1 VIEVAGDHLERVG
14 FEDGQQL
21 LVGQAQ
27 QLLEAVSAQNNLWS
41 EGDGTPP
48 R

>member
-1 VIEVAGDHLERVG
+1 VIEIAGDDLERVRV
-14 FEDGQQL
+14 EDGQQL

-27 QLLEAVSAQNNLWS
+27 QLLEAVSAQNNLRS
-41 EGDGTPP
+41 EGDGTPA